1 LWERFQNRLPV
12 NLEEIARLSGVSRST
27 VSRVINNHPR
37 VNPKTRERVV
47 DVIQRLDYH
56 PSAAARRLAG
66 GHTNILGLVI
76 PMGVPRLF
84 TDPFFPL
91 LIQGVSQACSAHD
104 HSVMLWVA
112 EPEYERRTI
121 HQVLQNKMIDGVII
135 ASAILDDPLLEAV
148 VEGELPFVLV
158 GRHPNA
164 PQVNYVDV
172 DNLNSSREIVTY
184 LLRLGYQRIG
194 TISGPQ
200 NMIAGLDRLEGYKTA
215 LRQWGVPV
223 NPDLVIEG
231 DFTEEGGYK
240 AMQRLIPRQPQAIF
254 AASDAMA
261 IGALHALREVSLQVP
276 EDVAVASFD
285 DLPSATHSE
294 PPLTT
299 VRQPILRM
307 GAVAA
312 ETLMDIIAHPDMP
325 PRCIILPTELII
337 RASCCPAV

>member
-1 LWERFQNRLPV
+1 LWERFHNRPSV
-12 NLEEIARLSGVSRST
+12 NLEEIAKLSGVSRST

-37 VNPKTRERVV
+37 VNPKTRERVYE
-47 DVIQRLDYH
+47 VIQRLDYH

-66 GHTNILGLVI
+66 GRTNILGLVI

-121 HQVLQNKMIDGVII
+121 RQVLQNKMIDGVII
-135 ASAILDDPLLEAV
+135 ASAILDDPLLEALM
-148 VEGELPFVLV
+148 EGDLPFILV
-158 GRHPNA
+158 GRHPAA
-164 PQVNYVDV
+164 PQVSYVDV
-172 DNLNSSREIVTY
+172 DNFNSSREVVTY

-200 NMIAGLDRLEGYKTA
+200 NMIAGLDRLEGYKAA

-223 NPDLVIEG
+223 DPDFTVEG
-231 DFTEEGGYK
+231 DFTEDGGYN
-240 AMQRLIPRQPQAIF
+240 AMQRLLPHHPQALF
-254 AASDAMA
+254 CASDAMA
-261 IGALHALREVSLQVP
+261 IGAMRALREASLRVP
-276 EDVAVASFD
+276 ENVAVASFD
-285 DLPSATHSE
+285 DLPFSAHSE

-299 VRQPILRM
+299 VRQPIQRL
-307 GAVAA
+307 GAVAV
-312 ETLMDIIAHPDMP
+312 ETLMEIIAHPEAP
-325 PRCIILPTELII
+325 PRCVILPTELVI
-337 RASCCPAV
+337 RASCCPAA